1 MTERSSPINIPTK
14 HSKSKFSFNLPPSD
28 CQSYFFNLEINFF
41 NGEKKTFKKIVDRK
55 YAQLIDVED
64 KIKYSEIKNFS
75 ATVIKIPSHDSKQ
88 IFLNGDIN
96 HNVSNFTQ
104 NGEDIYIEFSKNS
117 LSLTLCTCY
126 YIGVDFSQMFISP
139 PN

>member
-1 MTERSSPINIPTK
+1 MTERSSPINIPKK

-41 NGEKKTFKKIVDRK
+41 NGKKKTFKKIVDKK
-55 YAQLIDVED
+55 YAQLIDVDD
-64 KIKYSEIKNFS
+64 KIKYSEIKNFI
-75 ATVIKIPSHDSKQ
+75 ATITKIPNHDSKQ
-88 IFLNGDIN
+88 IILNGDIN
-96 HNVSNFTQ
+96 HDVSNFTK
-104 NGEDIYIEFSKNS
+104 NGDDVYIEFSKNN